1 MNIALWIAQILLA
14 VVFAVSG
21 TQKAT
26 RSREKL
32 VASGQTGVALY
43 PMPVVR
49 FTAVCELLGV
59 LGVILPWATG
69 ILPWLTVAAAGGF
82 VIVMIGAI
90 TAHIRLREP
99 KNIAITVTILLVSV
113 FVIVGRSVWS

>member
-14 VVFAVSG
+14 VVFTVSG

-26 RSREKL
+26 RSRDSL
-32 VASGQTGVALY
+32 IASGQTGVAVF

-49 FTAVCELLGV
+49 FTAICELLGV

-69 ILPWLTVAAAGGF
+69 VLPVLTPIAAAGMG
-82 VIVMIGAI
+82 IVMIGAI
-90 TAHIRLREP
+90 TAHVKLREP
-99 KNIAITVTILLVSV
+99 VNVALTTAILAVCA
-113 FVIVGRSVWS
+113 FVVLGRTLWS